1 VALGVSF
8 LPTSGERTHFSAQSD
23 TGIGSVVVGPD
34 GPEKGVEYAEHG
46 GDDDSQAEQGE
57 AGSFERAR
65 HTDYHE
71 RWRWATAT

>member
-1 VALGVSF
+1 
-8 LPTSGERTHFSAQSD
+8 
-23 TGIGSVVVGPD
+23 
-34 GPEKGVEYAEHG
+34 VEYAEHG